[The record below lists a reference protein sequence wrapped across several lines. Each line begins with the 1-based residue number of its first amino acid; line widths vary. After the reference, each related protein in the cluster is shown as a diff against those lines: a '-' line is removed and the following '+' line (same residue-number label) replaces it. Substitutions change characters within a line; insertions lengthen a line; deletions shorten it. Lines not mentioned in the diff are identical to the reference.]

1 MKHVEMIPFLA
12 ENNPDNLAVIICPGG
27 SYRYL
32 GIKKEGV
39 HVAQWFQQN
48 DISAFVL
55 RYRTGLYKNR
65 HPAMIQDL
73 QRAIQHVKEN
83 HTTYR
88 IDSCKIGVLGFSA
101 GGHLAGIAATYYDIN
116 FMLDLGVKTTVS
128 LRPDFV
134 AMIYPVVSMTDSLA
148 HRKSRRNL
156 LGAHYT
162 PEMQQMMS
170 LELNVHDNMPPVFMI
185 HCKKDKTVDYRN
197 SLYFHNAL
205 IRQNIPC
212 DFTLYNEKGHGFGFD
227 PQSTHAPSWIN
238 HFIPWLRQI
247 KMVTTP
253 CLPPFSRRTQ
263 LQPLRQ
269 TGRQ

>member
-1 MKHVEMIPFLA
+1 MKRVDMLPFLA
-12 ENNPDNLAVIICPGG
+12 ENNPGNLAVIICPGG

-39 HVAQWFQQN
+39 RVARWFQQN

-55 RYRTGLYKNR
+55 RYRTGIRKNR

-73 QRAIQHVKEN
+73 QRAIQFIKEN
-83 HTTYR
+83 HAAFHV
-88 IDSCKIGVLGFSA
+88 DSCKIGVLGFSA
-101 GGHLAGIAATYYDIN
+101 GGHLAGTAATYDHIN
-116 FMLDLGVKTTVS
+116 FMQDVGVETTVS

-156 LGAHYT
+156 LGAHYS
-162 PEMQQMMS
+162 PEIQQMMS
-170 LELNVHDNMPPVFMI
+170 LELNVHDNMPPVFLV

-197 SLYFHNAL
+197 SLYFYNAL
-205 IRQNIPC
+205 TRHDVTC
-212 DFTLYNEKGHGFGFD
+212 DFTSYNEKGHGFGID

-247 KMVTTP
+247 HFIDEPAKTHVSSS
-253 CLPPFSRRTQ
+253 SR
-263 LQPLRQ
+263 
-269 TGRQ
+269 